1 MTALLQP
8 LNGLAIGLSASL
20 GEDASDLGCTDKTL
34 NQTVIELST
43 ALLERGARLCF
54 GHDWRPEGVM
64 LAVTDAAKQLR
75 SRSPERTDSCIQ
87 NFVHAETRSAITPE
101 LAEELSGIVQVSQ
114 LENPATEAA
123 SIQELDS
130 ALRQKIALLAM
141 RRELARSVNRVL
153 CLGGKWKGHSGWVP
167 GILEEVLRNLQLK
180 HPVFLC
186 ASFGGAS
193 AILYR
198 AIVQRESAELET
210 VQARLDEVLAQVAE
224 EAGKNS
230 PSYTDVAGLKRQWEE
245 LDPSLVS
252 GSEAKTAEGLLA
264 DFLATV

>member
-34 NQTVIELST
+34 NQTVLELST
-43 ALLERGARLCF
+43 ALLESGARLCF
-54 GHDWRPEGVM
+54 GHDWRPQGVM
-64 LAVTDAAKQLR
+64 LAVTDVAKKLH
-75 SRSPERTDSCIQ
+75 SRSSGCTDSCIQ
-87 NFVHAETRSAITPE
+87 NFVHAETRSAMPPD
-101 LAEELSGIVQVSQ
+101 LAQELSGVVQVRQ
-114 LENPATEAA
+114 LEHPATEAA
-123 SIQELDS
+123 SIQELD
-130 ALRQKIALLAM
+130 AVLRQKIALLAM
-141 RRELARSVNRVL
+141 RRELAQSVNRVF

-198 AIVQRESAELET
+198 AIVQRESAALET
-210 VQARLDEVLAQVAE
+210 VCCRLDEVLTEVGNE
-224 EAGKNS
+224 TGKGS
-230 PSYTDVAGLKRQWEE
+230 PSCTDVASLKRQWEE
-245 LDPSLVS
+245 LDPSLIS

-264 DFLATV
+264 DFLSTL